1 MDETIDILI
10 SCSSV
15 PLSVI
20 IVGVGNEDFE
30 KMEILDCDD
39 GLKNTGKAYR
49 DLVQFVKLNNE
60 TCKQIMTS
68 KYIIL
73 N

>member
-30 KMEILDCDD
+30 KMEILDGDD

-49 DLVQFVKLNNE
+49 DLVQFVKLI
-60 TCKQIMTS
+60 TFP
-68 KYIIL
+68 L
-73 N
+73 